1 MHPNVTRLRSARRR
15 FTPPN
20 FWHMT
25 SMFDLPSFIEAVCV
39 EEQQLEGQ
47 DQDAMDEDEDD
58 TTQRVPLALI
68 QRRRQIS
75 KRQMALISPRL
86 GLLNNLPMTIP
97 FAARVEI
104 FNEFI

>member
-1 MHPNVTRLRSARRR
+1 
-15 FTPPN
+15 
-20 FWHMT
+20 
-25 SMFDLPSFIEAVCV
+25 MFDLPSFIDAVCI
-39 EEQQLEGQ
+39 EEQQLEQQ
-47 DQDAMDEDEDD
+47 DEDAMDAEDENGDS
-58 TTQRVPLALI
+58 QRLPPALI

>member
-1 MHPNVTRLRSARRR
+1 
-15 FTPPN
+15 
-20 FWHMT
+20 MT

-47 DQDAMDEDEDD
+47 DQDAMDEDEGDN
-58 TTQRVPLALI
+58 TQRVPLALI

>member
-1 MHPNVTRLRSARRR
+1 MRFYSARRR
-15 FTPPN
+15 FTPPD

-25 SMFDLPSFIEAVCV
+25 SLFDLPSFIEAVCI
-39 EEQQLEGQ
+39 EEQQLEHQ
-47 DQDAMDEDEDD
+47 DEDAMDEDDEDGMQ
-58 TTQRVPLALI
+58 QRVPLALI